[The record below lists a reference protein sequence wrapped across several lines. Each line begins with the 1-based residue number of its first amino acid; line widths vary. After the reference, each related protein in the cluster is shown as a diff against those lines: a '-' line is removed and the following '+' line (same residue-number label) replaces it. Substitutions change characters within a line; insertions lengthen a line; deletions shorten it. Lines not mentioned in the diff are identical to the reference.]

1 MKVNAA
7 LNVCGNA
14 PQMSIQEPY
23 VGMVPDGR
31 MQGFTVYEWHLKKTL
46 SDQKSKH
53 GKKVDKTK
61 NILVVK
67 YLF

>member
-1 MKVNAA
+1 
-7 LNVCGNA
+7 
-14 PQMSIQEPY
+14 
-23 VGMVPDGR
+23 MVPDGR
-31 MQGFTVYEWHLKKTL
+31 MQDFTVYEWHLKKTL